1 MTTTTKASAT
11 TAKPSTTY
19 AAAYA
24 QLAAIAERLKGTGNA
39 ASIDTLAQDV
49 AEARNLYASCKARL
63 NAIRVEIDAELALDG
78 EGGAS

>member
-1 MTTTTKASAT
+1 MTTTT
-11 TAKPSTTY
+11 TAKLVTSY

-63 NAIRVEIDAELALDG
+63 NAIRVEIDAELASDG
-78 EGGAS
+78 EGASD